1 MDVAT
6 DSARLEFG
14 RAGERSTLRSQLS
27 TPVLLLLIWLTG
39 LSGFLLLYWGSKL
52 TFLLDD
58 WEFLLYRPGFTA
70 RAVLEP
76 HGEHISIAPILIYK
90 ALLATVGM
98 GSALPFRVVSTSIFL
113 LSAILFFVLI
123 QRRLGEWLA
132 LAATVLLL
140 FVGAA
145 WEDLLWD
152 FQMGYFGSM
161 AAGLGMLLALE
172 REDGRGDRIAC
183 LLLTVSILFSS
194 LGLPFVAAA
203 AVAVLL
209 RPGRLRRLYVFVIPL
224 VVYGAWWVGWGHNAE
239 SALSAS
245 NIASTPSFVLDGIAS
260 SMASIFGLFGP
271 GGAGLEWGRPFAVA
285 AIVLAIWRIYRL
297 GAVSSWFW
305 TLLTLGGTFWILAGF
320 NQALGRSPESSRYQ
334 YIGVIFTLL
343 VAAELLRG
351 ARLSSRWL
359 VAVFC
364 VVAAVTASNI
374 NYLHAAWGSYR
385 ATSQLEKADLG
396 ALEIA
401 RDTVEPTFILSED
414 IADTGYV
421 HVEAAPFLKARDE
434 FGSPAYDPA
443 ELAEAPQPARV
454 AADKV
459 LFAALRARLESAPR
473 SALPSAV
480 PSPVDTHGEKPVDV
494 PVGGCVSAR
503 GGKSAPAVFR
513 LPPGGALLGA
523 GEEPVEDLR
532 LRRFSEGEFPVD
544 LKEGVAPGH
553 VVRMRIPRDRSGVPW
568 KLEVDS
574 AGVTTACAIG

>member
-1 MDVAT
+1 
-6 DSARLEFG
+6 
-14 RAGERSTLRSQLS
+14 
-27 TPVLLLLIWLTG
+27 VLLLLIWLTG

-58 WEFLLYRPGFTA
+58 WEFLLYRPGFNA
-70 RAVLEP
+70 HAILEP

-113 LSAILFFVLI
+113 LSAVLFFALM

-132 LAATVLLL
+132 LAAAVLLL

-172 REDGRGDRIAC
+172 REDGHGDQIAC
-183 LLLTVSILFSS
+183 LLLTVSIVFSS
-194 LGLPFVAAA
+194 LGLPFAAAA
-203 AVAVLL
+203 AVSVLL
-209 RPGRLRRLYVFVIPL
+209 RPGRLRRLYVFVVPL
-224 VVYGAWWVGWGHNAE
+224 LVYGAWWVGWGHNAE

-245 NIASTPSFVLDGIAS
+245 NAAATPSFVLDGIAS

-271 GGAGLEWGRPFAVA
+271 GGAGLDWGRPLAVA
-285 AIVLAIWRIYRL
+285 AIVLAIWRIHRL
-297 GAVSSWFW
+297 GRVSNWLW

-320 NQALGRSPESSRYQ
+320 NQVQGRTPESSRYQ

-351 ARLSSRWL
+351 ARLSWRWL

-364 VVAAVTASNI
+364 VVAAVTVSNI

-385 ATSQLEKADLG
+385 VTSQLEKADLG
-396 ALEIA
+396 AVEIA

-421 HVEAAPFLKARDE
+421 HVEAAPYLTARDE
-434 FGSPAYDPA
+434 FGSPAYGPA

-459 LFAALRARLESAPR
+459 LFAALRARLEPVSP
-473 SALPSAV
+473 SALPSAAPNLV
-480 PSPVDTHGEKPVDV
+480 KAHGERPIAV

-503 GGKSAPAVFR
+503 GSSASAPVVLR
-513 LPPGGALLGA
+513 LPPDGVLLSA

-544 LKEGVAPGH
+544 LEERITPGH
-553 VVRMRIPRDRSGVPW
+553 AARVRVPTDRSRVPW

-574 AGVTTACAIG
+574 AGVTTACAISESYLVARGTRRPVR